1 MENWRN
7 LRIMSCMKTHI
18 LSFPRFFTS
27 LAVALILIAVPA
39 SAQEV
44 QATPEQLLLSAQR
57 YLLNGYYENAVQT
70 YRMVIDSTA
79 GITPEQEAS
88 AQFGLGQAALREG
101 FFSDAVNAMSLFL
114 GEFPNDPRAGQ
125 ALFLRGDAYLGMSL
139 WEQAITDFRAYMAA
153 RPGMLDSYALERIAD
168 AFIALNRQTEALDAY
183 KLAAE
188 SSRSL
193 RPLLALR
200 ERVAQVYIGSGQYAN
215 AVAQYEAILSVSQ
228 NYAYRAFIDFTAA
241 QTLLLAGDN
250 EAAFARLTSIAGT
263 YPDRPEAY
271 QAIGILAE
279 NNIPLD
285 NLLRGRIS
293 YSYGD
298 YAGTVAALQA
308 YSTERAVTT
317 VPAEVHL
324 LLGRAY
330 RELGNTQAAITAFQ
344 TIIDQYPTD
353 PSFGQA
359 LLEQGRTRFLANDIN
374 GAIETYL
381 NIANTFGYLPEAAE
395 ALYRAGFLRASN
407 GNPGEARTIFERL
420 ADNYPD
426 STQAIDGLFLAAT
439 EAIKVNDN
447 AAAERYYAEIGA
459 NATGEQQAQ
468 ALLQVGRLALF
479 RGDNQI
485 ASSAFQQ
492 AAQAAP
498 DSYFGAR
505 ARDIIN
511 NVPPFGRPATVQFFF
526 DDGALIQE
534 AEAWLRT
541 TFGITQEGSLWP
553 LPESLASD
561 ARLVRGTELWAV
573 AAYDEARAEFSDL
586 IGTYED
592 DALASYQ
599 LAIYFRGIA
608 AYQDSIFA
616 AANVIIASGV
626 GTLEAPAYIARMR
639 YPVYYLDVVQESAN
653 RYNVDPLLM
662 FSLIRH
668 ESLFE
673 TTATAAAGEVGLT
686 QVIPTT
692 AAYIADELN
701 FSNWQHS
708 LLSRPYVGVEFGA
721 FYLEE
726 NLTLFEGNVTAA
738 LSGYNAGPG
747 RGLNWLSLSG
757 GDHDLFL
764 TTIDISSTRTY
775 VQRIYGFY
783 NIYRALYGL

>member
-1 MENWRN
+1 MDNPHMMGIISRMTN
-7 LRIMSCMKTHI
+7 LISPSLR
-18 LSFPRFFTS
+18 S
-27 LAVALILIAVPA
+27 LAAIAAAVLLLAIPA
-39 SAQEV
+39 SAQAA
-44 QATPEQLLLSAQR
+44 QPTADQLLLSAQR

-70 YRMVIDSTA
+70 YRMVLDA
-79 GITPEQEAS
+79 PGITPEQEAG

-101 FFSDAVNAMSLFL
+101 FFSDAVNALSLFL
-114 GEFPNDPRAGQ
+114 GEFASDPRAGQ

-139 WEQAITDFRAYMAA
+139 WEQAIADFRAYMAA
-153 RPGMLDSYALERIAD
+153 RPGMLDSYALERIGD
-168 AFIALNRQTEALDAY
+168 ALIALNRQTEALDAY

-228 NYAYRAFIDFTAA
+228 NYAYRAFIEFTAA

-250 EAAFARLTSIAGT
+250 EAAFARLTSIAGNF
-263 YPDRPEAY
+263 PDRPEAY

-293 YSYGD
+293 YNYGD
-298 YAGTVAALQA
+298 YPGAVAALQA
-308 YSTERAVTT
+308 YSTERPVTT

-324 LLGRAY
+324 LLGRSY
-330 RELGNTQAAITAFQ
+330 REIGNTQAALTAFQ

-353 PSFGQA
+353 PTFGQA
-359 LLEQGRTRFLANDIN
+359 LLEQGRTRFLANDIP
-374 GAIETYL
+374 GAIERYLAIASTYD
-381 NIANTFGYLPEAAE
+381 YLPEAPE
-395 ALYRAGFLRASN
+395 ALYRAGFLHAQN
-407 GNPGEARTIFERL
+407 ANPGEARAIFERL
-420 ADNYPD
+420 ADRYPD
-426 STQAIDGLFLAAT
+426 SAQAVDGLFLAAT
-439 EAIKVNDN
+439 AAVQASDN

-459 NATGEQQAQ
+459 KTTGEQQAQ
-468 ALLQVGRLALF
+468 ALLQVGRLALL

-485 ASSAFQQ
+485 ASQAFQQ
-492 AAQAAP
+492 AAAAAP
-498 DSYFGAR
+498 DSYFAAR

-511 NVPPFGRPATVQFFF
+511 NVQPFQRPSSVQFFF
-526 DDGALIQE
+526 DDGALIQQ
-534 AEAWLRT
+534 AEAWLRS
-541 TFGITQEGSLWP
+541 TFGITQEGPLWM
-553 LPESLASD
+553 LPESLAAD
-561 ARLVRGTELWAV
+561 ARLIRGTELWTV
-573 AAYDEARAEFSDL
+573 QAYDEAAAEFDDMIAS
-586 IGTYED
+586 YED
-592 DALASYQ
+592 DPLASYQ

-616 AANVIIASGV
+616 AANVIIASGA
-626 GTLEAPAYIARMR
+626 GTLDAPAYIARMR
-639 YPVYYLDVVQESAN
+639 YPAYYLDVVQESAS
-653 RYNVDPLLM
+653 RYNIDPLLM

-673 TTATAAAGEVGLT
+673 TNATAAAGEVGLT

-692 AAYIADELN
+692 AAYIADELG
-701 FSNWQHS
+701 FPNWQHG
-708 LLSRPYVGVEFGA
+708 LLSRPYVGVEFGS

-726 NLTLFEGNVTAA
+726 NLRLFEGNVTAA

-747 RGLNWLSLSG
+747 RGLNWLELSG

-783 NIYRALYGL
+783 NIYRALYGI